1 MRFIHDNPKNYLKA
15 QGVVIDEVESTL
27 SGDIDLQGY
36 LGTSENVRNGY
47 EKIKVTFFYFSIEYS
62 SVLLYPEDDGYYC
75 PYG

>member
-47 EKIKVTFFYFSIEYS
+47 EKIKVTFKVKSDAPREK
-62 SVLLYPEDDGYYC
+62 
-75 PYG
+75 